1 MMIIDGKTTAKRK
14 TYCSVCMVLL
24 ATLVLGFANSY
35 ADQAIY
41 VDMLDFIPEES
52 EYILDDKERE
62 LKLKE
67 VQRDFLGHVWRIVGD
82 KDALGD
88 KAMDAPGDNDFNSF
102 IELTFEL

>member
-1 MMIIDGKTTAKRK
+1 MITTDKTTAKRK
-14 TYCSVCMVLL
+14 TYCSVSMALL
-24 ATLVLGFANSY
+24 ATFVLGFANSY

-41 VDMLDFIPEES
+41 VDMLDFIPEKS

-82 KDALGD
+82 KDGAKDALGD
-88 KAMDAPGDNDFNSF
+88 KAMDAPG
-102 IELTFEL
+102 EVYPRTQ